1 MSTEPLT
8 QAERSRLEGL
18 SDTLIPPAPGHLS
31 ASEAGIAG
39 ALLEQALAYAPGLV
53 TVLHKVIAAVGDA
66 PPRPALFTLKAADPA
81 TYDTFCETIAAIY
94 FLSPD
99 VRAAVGFPGREPKPA
114 RVDVA
119 DLEDLLMPVLEA
131 GFAPRAI

>member
-1 MSTEPLT
+1 MSDEPLNA
-8 QAERSRLEGL
+8 AERTRLDGL
-18 SDTLIPPAPGHLS
+18 ADTLIPPAPGHLS

-39 ALLEQALAYAPGLV
+39 TLLEQALTYAPGLV
-53 TVLHKVIAAVGDA
+53 SVLRTVIVTVGDT
-66 PPRPALFTLKAADPA
+66 PPRLALQALKERDPA
-81 TYDTFCETIAAIY
+81 TYDSFCETIAAIY
-94 FLSPD
+94 FLSPN

>member
-1 MSTEPLT
+1 MNTEPLSLS
-8 QAERSRLEGL
+8 ERALLARLAN
-18 SDTLIPPAPGHLS
+18 TLIPPAPGCLS

-39 ALLEQALAYAPGLV
+39 ECLDQALSYAPDLVAMLRSVIGAVGNATPQQALLALKQSDAAAY
-53 TVLHKVIAAVGDA
+53 DA
-66 PPRPALFTLKAADPA
+66 
-81 TYDTFCETIAAIY
+81 FCETIAAIY
-94 FLSPD
+94 FLSPA

-131 GFAPRAI
+131 GFAPRAV